1 MYNKPVQVME
11 GDLMHTYTYSS
22 AREHLAKVLDEA
34 NNGEMIEITRRSSE
48 PAVVIGKSEFDA
60 MRKALYDPAFE
71 QIWNEH
77 GDSIKALTDR

>member
-1 MYNKPVQVME
+1 
-11 GDLMHTYTYSS
+11 MHTYTYSS

-60 MRKALYDPAFE
+60 MRKALYDHSFE

>member
-11 GDLMHTYTYSS
+11 GNLMRTYTYGS

-34 NNGEMIEITRRSSE
+34 NNGEIIEITRHGLE
-48 PAVVIGKSEFDA
+48 AAVVIGKSEFDV
-60 MRKALYDPAFE
+60 MRKALYDHSFE

>member
-1 MYNKPVQVME
+1 MYNEPVQVME
-11 GDLMHTYTYSS
+11 GNLMRTYTYGS

-34 NNGEMIEITRRSSE
+34 NNGEIIEITRHGLE
-48 PAVVIGKSEFDA
+48 AAVVIGKSEFDV
-60 MRKALYDPAFE
+60 MRKALYDYSLE